1 MRFANGRQVLLGS
14 IGAVDEV
21 NQVRTCAIAQQSR
34 ASGSLAAP
42 VFERACGEKRAI
54 NIAAGRLF
62 VDALPPDAAM
72 RVVLTDTGRR
82 IIAGTPEL
90 ASFARTLPPD
100 VERGFAIGVKVRAG
114 GGNPTYAAYV
124 RRGLSADNAR
134 GFDLGLSGAGAAGG
148 GDLVRGPASSSSSDD
163 EIAGLPRAVVIGG
176 AAIGVLAIG
185 AAIYKFTR

>member
-1 MRFANGRQVLLGS
+1 MRFLNGRQVLGS
-14 IGAVDEV
+14 LGAVDEV
-21 NQVRTCAIAQQSR
+21 NQVSTCAYAAQAR
-34 ASGSLAAP
+34 ASGNAAAQGLTDKCGMA
-42 VFERACGEKRAI
+42 RAV

-90 ASFARTLPPD
+90 AAFARTLSPD

-134 GFDLGLSGAGAAGG
+134 GFDLGLSGAGAGG
-148 GDLVRGPASSSSSDD
+148 GRDLVQGPSSSSDD
-163 EIAGLPRAVVIGG
+163 EIAGLPRAVVIAG